1 MYDLN
6 FASARVAREAA
17 DAWTAKTRDQV
28 KAAGIDWCTRQ
39 SEELLEAGVPTL
51 HFYTMGKAN
60 PTAEI
65 ARRVF
70 GTVAI

>member
-1 MYDLN
+1 M
-6 FASARVAREAA
+6 
-17 DAWTAKTRDQV
+17 

-70 GTVAI
+70 GTVAV

>member
-1 MYDLN
+1 MVTKPDTPD
-6 FASARVAREAA
+6 VREFEHELE
-17 DAWTAKTRDQV
+17 DA
-28 KAAGIDWCTRQ
+28 
-39 SEELLEAGVPTL
+39 LLEAGVPTL

-70 GTVAI
+70 GTVAV